1 MLFYT
6 HKRNKHMA
14 EKKIQEM
21 ETEEVLEK
29 AKGFWEKNSRNILIA
44 SAAVIILAGGYLG
57 YKYLYQL
64 PAETKAQEEIFVAEE
79 NFRKDSIALALNGN
93 ATTTGFLKVIKKHG
107 GTKTGNIARLYAGE
121 CYLLLGDFN
130 NAVKY
135 LEDFNASGSR
145 QVEAKKEGL
154 LGDAYSELK
163 KNEEAIK
170 HYKKAGTL
178 FEEDQALS
186 SEYLFRA
193 ALLLEIS
200 GKNKEAIELY
210 QQVKDKYP
218 RSEKGFVVD
227 KYLARLGS
235 AQ

>member
-1 MLFYT
+1 
-6 HKRNKHMA
+6 MA
-14 EKKIQEM
+14 EKNIQDM
-21 ETEEVLEK
+21 ETEQVLER
-29 AKGFWEKNSRNILIA
+29 AKGFWEKNSRNILVA
-44 SAAVIILAGGYLG
+44 GAAIIILVGGYLG

-64 PAETKAQEEIFVAEE
+64 PADTRAQEEIFVAEE
-79 NFRKDSIALALNGN
+79 NFRKDSISLALNGN

-107 GTKTGNIARLYAGE
+107 GTRTGNIARLYAGE
-121 CYLLLGDFN
+121 CYLLLGDFS

-135 LEDFNASGSR
+135 LEEFNANGAR
-145 QVEAKKEGL
+145 QAEAKKEGL

-163 KNEEAIK
+163 KNDEAIK
-170 HYKKAGTL
+170 HYKKAGTI

-193 ALLLEIS
+193 ALLLEVS

-227 KYLARLGS
+227 KYLARLG
-235 AQ
+235 ATE